1 MTRRGSLE
9 TIFSVVVALATFGGY
24 AVAHEPQALPMQR
37 REARIRINDFAATDQ
52 SGRRFEFSSLRGS
65 VVVVAFAYTS
75 CPDVCP
81 LITAAARQVQRGLS
95 RAERRQV
102 QLVTVTTDPEIDSPK
117 ILAAYAA
124 RYDADLDNWLFLT
137 GSEVELRLVWKNFGV
152 GVKRKARG
160 LIDHTPLTAVV
171 DKDGVMRVAYVGS
184 SPAPKL
190 VLADVRRLLAEP

>member
-1 MTRRGSLE
+1 L
-9 TIFSVVVALATFGGY
+9 L
-24 AVAHEPQALPMQR
+24 
-37 REARIRINDFAATDQ
+37 
-52 SGRRFEFSSLRGS
+52 
-65 VVVVAFAYTS
+65 
-75 CPDVCP
+75 
-81 LITAAARQVQRGLS
+81 
-95 RAERRQV
+95 
-102 QLVTVTTDPEIDSPK
+102 TVTTDPEIDSPK